1 MLDNIRQEMLVLEE
15 ARNGKLTIF
24 FGYCAGVGKTFSMLN
39 TAQQKSVE
47 GVDVVIGYIES
58 HDRPDTQN
66 LTYGLEKIPTKE
78 VLYKGHHFSE
88 FDLDKALDRHP
99 QLILVDELAHT
110 NAPTSRHKKRYSDI
124 EELLRA
130 GIDVYTTVNVQHI
143 ESLHDV
149 VESIT
154 KVKVNERIPDYIFND
169 ANDVKLIDVDINDLI
184 ERLKQGKIYS
194 KTQAKRAL
202 DNFFIKDNLIALR
215 EISLRKCA
223 DRINLYAKDENKQFL
238 KEKILV
244 CLGTSPT
251 NQKVIRT
258 ASKMAQAFHGE
269 FTALYVENSDSQEL
283 DLKAFQQLKK
293 NISLAKELQANIV
306 STYGDDIAYQISQY
320 AKTAG
325 VSKLVLGRSY
335 QKKSI
340 FNKPTI
346 VDKLT
351 KLSPNLDIYIIPD
364 NNSSKQNLN
373 SVKYQYQNFF
383 RFSTR
388 DSSISI
394 STLLIITIL
403 AYFAQIAG
411 FDITTIILL
420 YVLSSCII
428 GSLTLLSIYSFII
441 PFINVCL
448 INYLFIDPKY
458 SLEIIS
464 SEYVM
469 VLIVMIVVSFII
481 NVLNFKLKKGKNS
494 ASLRAYSMEILL
506 ETSQK
511 LQQAKTYNDVMKETC
526 VQLNKWLKRI
536 IIFYP
541 VNRKMLDK
549 PYIYNPNN
557 LLDDSNI
564 FLTEKERTVAKW
576 VYINNKNAGP
586 TTSTLQEA
594 KALYLSIRRN
604 DKIYGVIGIDMISNK
619 ALSQYEKNL
628 IKTILNEVSLAMD
641 SLEI

>member
-1 MLDNIRQEMLVLEE
+1 MLVLEE
-15 ARNGKLTIF
+15 AKNGKLTIF

-169 ANDVKLIDVDINDLI
+169 ADDVKLIDVDINDLI

-202 DNFFIKDNLIALR
+202 ENFFIKDNLIALR

-306 STYGDDIAYQISQY
+306 STSGDDIAYQISQY

-364 NNSSKQNLN
+364 NNSSNQNLN

-428 GSLTLLSIYSFII
+428 GSLTLLPIYSFLI

-448 INYLFIDPKY
+448 INYLFINPKY
-458 SLEIIS
+458 SLEMIS

-481 NVLNFKLKKGKNS
+481 NVLNFKLKKEKNS
-494 ASLRAYSMEILL
+494 ASLRAYSMEVLL

-549 PYIYNPNN
+549 PYIYNPNK

-619 ALSQYEKNL
+619 ALSQYEKSL

-641 SLEI
+641 SLER

>member
-1 MLDNIRQEMLVLEE
+1 MLVLEE
-15 ARNGKLTIF
+15 ARNGELTIF

-39 TAQQKSVE
+39 TAHQKYVE

-66 LTYGLEKIPTKE
+66 LIYGLEKIPTKE

-169 ANDVKLIDVDINDLI
+169 ADDVKLIDVDINDLI

-202 DNFFIKDNLIALR
+202 ENFFIKDNLIALR

-283 DLKAFQQLKK
+283 DLKAFQQLEK

-388 DSSISI
+388 DSCISI
-394 STLLIITIL
+394 ITLLIITIL

-428 GSLTLLSIYSFII
+428 GSLTLLPIYSFII

-448 INYLFIDPKY
+448 INYLFFDPKY
-458 SLEIIS
+458 SLELIS

-481 NVLNFKLKKGKNS
+481 NVLNFKLKKEKNS
-494 ASLRAYSMEILL
+494 ASLRAYSMEVLL

-541 VNRKMLDK
+541 INRKMLDK

-576 VYINNKNAGP
+576 VYLNNKNAGP

-619 ALSQYEKNL
+619 TLSQYEKNL

-641 SLEI
+641 SLER

>member
-1 MLDNIRQEMLVLEE
+1 MLVLEE

-169 ANDVKLIDVDINDLI
+169 ADDVKLIDVDINDLI

-202 DNFFIKDNLIALR
+202 ENFFIKDNLIALR

-494 ASLRAYSMEILL
+494 ASLRAYSMEVLL

>member
-1 MLDNIRQEMLVLEE
+1 MLVLEE

-39 TAQQKSVE
+39 TAHQKSVE

-169 ANDVKLIDVDINDLI
+169 ADDVRLIDIDINDLI

-202 DNFFIKDNLIALR
+202 ENFFIKDNLIALR

-283 DLKAFQQLKK
+283 DSKAFQQLKK

-373 SVKYQYQNFF
+373 SLKYQYQNSLKFL
-383 RFSTR
+383 TR
-388 DSSISI
+388 DSCISI

-403 AYFAQIAG
+403 AYLAQIAG

-428 GSLTLLSIYSFII
+428 GSLTLLPIYSFVI

-464 SEYVM
+464 SEYVV

-481 NVLNFKLKKGKNS
+481 NVLNFKLKKEKNS
-494 ASLRAYSMEILL
+494 ASLRAYSMEVLL

-511 LQQAKTYNDVMKETC
+511 LQQAKTYNDIMKETC

-619 ALSQYEKNL
+619 TLSQYEKNL

-641 SLEI
+641 SLER

>member
-1 MLDNIRQEMLVLEE
+1 MLVLEE
-15 ARNGKLTIF
+15 AKNGKLTIF

-110 NAPTSRHKKRYSDI
+110 NAPASRHKKRYSDI

-169 ANDVKLIDVDINDLI
+169 ADDVKLIDVDINDLI

-202 DNFFIKDNLIALR
+202 ENFFIKDNLIALR

-306 STYGDDIAYQISQY
+306 STSGDDIAYQISQY

-428 GSLTLLSIYSFII
+428 GSLTLLPIYSFII

-448 INYLFIDPKY
+448 INYLFINPKY

-481 NVLNFKLKKGKNS
+481 NVLNFKLKKEKNS
-494 ASLRAYSMEILL
+494 ASLRAYSMEVLL

-549 PYIYNPNN
+549 PYIYNPNK

-619 ALSQYEKNL
+619 ALSQYEKSL

-641 SLEI
+641 SLER

>member
-1 MLDNIRQEMLVLEE
+1 VLVLEE
-15 ARNGKLTIF
+15 VRKGKLTIF

-47 GVDVVIGYIES
+47 GVDVVIGYIEN

-78 VLYKGHHFSE
+78 VIYKGHHFFE
-88 FDLDKALDRHP
+88 FDLDQALERHP

-110 NAPTSRHKKRYSDI
+110 NAPSSRHKKRYSDI

-169 ANDVKLIDVDINDLI
+169 ADDVKLIDVDINDLI
-184 ERLKQGKIYS
+184 DRLKQGKIYN
-194 KTQAKRAL
+194 KIQARRAL
-202 DNFFIKDNLIALR
+202 ENFFIKDNLIALR
-215 EISLRKCA
+215 EIAMRKCA

-238 KEKILV
+238 KENILV

-269 FTALYVENSDSQEL
+269 FIALYVDSKEL
-283 DLKAFQQLKK
+283 DYKALEQLKK

-340 FNKPTI
+340 LYKPTI

-364 NNSSKQNLN
+364 NNSSRQNFN
-373 SVKYQYQNFF
+373 KYQYKSGF

-388 DSSISI
+388 DTCISMV
-394 STLLIITIL
+394 TLLVITLLAYLAQIMGFDMTTIL
-403 AYFAQIAG
+403 
-411 FDITTIILL
+411 LL

-428 GSLTLLSIYSFII
+428 GSLTLLPIYSFVI

-448 INYLFIDPKY
+448 INYLFINPKY

-464 SEYVM
+464 SEYVV
-469 VLIVMIVVSFII
+469 VLIVMIVVSVII
-481 NVLNFKLKKGKNS
+481 NVLNFKLKKEKNS
-494 ASLRAYSMEILL
+494 ASLRAYSMEVLL

-526 VQLNKWLKRI
+526 IQLNKWLKRI

-549 PYIYNPNN
+549 PYIYNSNADFDN
-557 LLDDSNI
+557 VNI
-564 FLTEKERTVAKW
+564 FLTEKEKTVAKW
-576 VYINNKNAGP
+576 VYVNNKNAGP

-594 KALYLSIRRN
+594 NALYLSIRRN
-604 DKIYGVIGIDMISNK
+604 NKIYGVIGIDMISNST
-619 ALSQYEKNL
+619 LSQYEKNL

-641 SLEI
+641 SLEK

>member
-1 MLDNIRQEMLVLEE
+1 MLVLEE
-15 ARNGKLTIF
+15 AKNGKLTIF

-169 ANDVKLIDVDINDLI
+169 ADDVKLIDVDINDLI

-202 DNFFIKDNLIALR
+202 ENFFIKDNLIALR

-306 STYGDDIAYQISQY
+306 STSGDDIAYQISQY

-428 GSLTLLSIYSFII
+428 GSLTLLPIYSFLI

-448 INYLFIDPKY
+448 NYLFINPKY

-481 NVLNFKLKKGKNS
+481 NVLNFKLKKEKNS
-494 ASLRAYSMEILL
+494 ASLRAYSMEVLL

-549 PYIYNPNN
+549 PYIYNPNK
-557 LLDDSNI
+557 LLGDSNI

-619 ALSQYEKNL
+619 ALSQYEKSL

-641 SLEI
+641 SLER

>member
-1 MLDNIRQEMLVLEE
+1 MEE
-15 ARNGKLTIF
+15 VRKGKLTIF

-47 GVDVVIGYIES
+47 GVDVVIGYIEN

-78 VLYKGHHFSE
+78 VIYKGHHFFE
-88 FDLDKALDRHP
+88 FDLDQALERHP

-110 NAPTSRHKKRYSDI
+110 NAPSSRHKKRYSDI

-169 ANDVKLIDVDINDLI
+169 ADDVKLIDVDINDLI
-184 ERLKQGKIYS
+184 DRLKQGKIYN
-194 KTQAKRAL
+194 KIQARRAL
-202 DNFFIKDNLIALR
+202 ENFFIKDNLIALR
-215 EISLRKCA
+215 EITMRKCA
-223 DRINLYAKDENKQFL
+223 DRINLYAKNENKQFL
-238 KEKILV
+238 KENILV

-269 FTALYVENSDSQEL
+269 FIALYVDSKEL
-283 DLKAFQQLKK
+283 DYKALEQLKK

-340 FNKPTI
+340 LYKPTI

-364 NNSSKQNLN
+364 NNSSRQNFN
-373 SVKYQYQNFF
+373 KYQYKSSF

-388 DSSISI
+388 DTCISMV
-394 STLLIITIL
+394 TLLVITLLAYLAQIMGFDMTTIL
-403 AYFAQIAG
+403 
-411 FDITTIILL
+411 LL

-428 GSLTLLSIYSFII
+428 GSLTLLPIYSFVI

-448 INYLFIDPKY
+448 INYLFINPKY

-464 SEYVM
+464 SEYVV
-469 VLIVMIVVSFII
+469 VLIVMIVVSVII
-481 NVLNFKLKKGKNS
+481 NGLNFKLKKEKNS
-494 ASLRAYSMEILL
+494 ASLRAYSMEVLL

-526 VQLNKWLKRI
+526 IQLNKWLKRI

-549 PYIYNPNN
+549 PYIYNSNADFDN
-557 LLDDSNI
+557 VNI
-564 FLTEKERTVAKW
+564 FLTEKEKTVAKW
-576 VYINNKNAGP
+576 VYVNNKNAGP

-594 KALYLSIRRN
+594 NALYLSIRRN
-604 DKIYGVIGIDMISNK
+604 NKIYGVIGIDMISNPT
-619 ALSQYEKNL
+619 LSQYEKNL

-641 SLEI
+641 SLEK

>member
-1 MLDNIRQEMLVLEE
+1 MLALEE
-15 ARNGKLTIF
+15 AKNGKLTIF

-99 QLILVDELAHT
+99 HLILVDELAHT

-169 ANDVKLIDVDINDLI
+169 ADDVKLIDVDINDLI

-202 DNFFIKDNLIALR
+202 ENFFIKDNLIALR

-306 STYGDDIAYQISQY
+306 STSGDDIAYQISQY

-364 NNSSKQNLN
+364 NYSSKQNLN

-428 GSLTLLSIYSFII
+428 GSLTLLPIYSFII
-441 PFINVCL
+441 PFINVRL
-448 INYLFIDPKY
+448 INYLFINPKY
-458 SLEIIS
+458 FLEIIS

-481 NVLNFKLKKGKNS
+481 NVLNFKLKKEKNS
-494 ASLRAYSMEILL
+494 ASLRAYSMEVLL

-549 PYIYNPNN
+549 PYIYNPNK

-619 ALSQYEKNL
+619 ALSQYEKSL

-641 SLEI
+641 SLER

>member
-1 MLDNIRQEMLVLEE
+1 MLVLEE
-15 ARNGKLTIF
+15 AKNGKLTIF

-169 ANDVKLIDVDINDLI
+169 ADDVKLIDVDINDLI

-202 DNFFIKDNLIALR
+202 ENFFIKDNLIALR

-306 STYGDDIAYQISQY
+306 STSGDDIAYQISQY

-364 NNSSKQNLN
+364 NNSSNQNLN

-428 GSLTLLSIYSFII
+428 GSLTLLPIYSFII

-448 INYLFIDPKY
+448 INYLFINPKY

-481 NVLNFKLKKGKNS
+481 NVLNFKLKKEKNS
-494 ASLRAYSMEILL
+494 ASLRAYSMEVLL

-619 ALSQYEKNL
+619 ALSQYEKSL

-641 SLEI
+641 SLER

>member
-1 MLDNIRQEMLVLEE
+1 MLVLEE

-39 TAQQKSVE
+39 TAHQKSVE

-88 FDLDKALDRHP
+88 FDLDKALNRHP

-169 ANDVKLIDVDINDLI
+169 ADDVRLIDIDINDLI

-202 DNFFIKDNLIALR
+202 ENFFIKDNLIALR

-283 DLKAFQQLKK
+283 DSKAFQQLKK

-373 SVKYQYQNFF
+373 SLKYQYQNSLK
-383 RFSTR
+383 FSTR
-388 DSSISI
+388 DSCISI
-394 STLLIITIL
+394 STLLIINIL
-403 AYFAQIAG
+403 AYLAQIAG

-428 GSLTLLSIYSFII
+428 GSLTLLSIYSFVI

-464 SEYVM
+464 SEYVV

-481 NVLNFKLKKGKNS
+481 NVLNFKLKKEKNS
-494 ASLRAYSMEILL
+494 ASLRAYSMEVLL

-511 LQQAKTYNDVMKETC
+511 LQQAKTYNDIMKETC

-619 ALSQYEKNL
+619 TLSQYEKNL

-641 SLEI
+641 SLER

>member
-1 MLDNIRQEMLVLEE
+1 MEE
-15 ARNGKLTIF
+15 VRKGKLTIF

-47 GVDVVIGYIES
+47 GVDVVIGYIEN

-78 VLYKGHHFSE
+78 VIYKGHHFFE
-88 FDLDKALDRHP
+88 FDLDQALERHP

-110 NAPTSRHKKRYSDI
+110 NAPSSRHKKRYSDI

-169 ANDVKLIDVDINDLI
+169 ADDVKLIDVDINDLMD
-184 ERLKQGKIYS
+184 RLKQGKIYN
-194 KTQAKRAL
+194 KIQARRAL
-202 DNFFIKDNLIALR
+202 ENFFIKDNLIALR
-215 EISLRKCA
+215 EIAMRKCA

-238 KEKILV
+238 KENILV

-269 FTALYVENSDSQEL
+269 FIALYVDSKEL
-283 DLKAFQQLKK
+283 DYKALEQLKK

-340 FNKPTI
+340 LYKPTI

-364 NNSSKQNLN
+364 NNSSRQNFN
-373 SVKYQYQNFF
+373 KYQYKSSF

-388 DSSISI
+388 DTCISMV
-394 STLLIITIL
+394 TLLVITLLAYLAQIMRFDMTTIL
-403 AYFAQIAG
+403 
-411 FDITTIILL
+411 LL

-428 GSLTLLSIYSFII
+428 GSLTLLPIYSFVI

-448 INYLFIDPKY
+448 INYLFINPKY

-464 SEYVM
+464 SEYVV
-469 VLIVMIVVSFII
+469 VLIVMIVVSVII
-481 NVLNFKLKKGKNS
+481 NGLNFKLKKEKNS
-494 ASLRAYSMEILL
+494 ASLRAYSMEVLL

-526 VQLNKWLKRI
+526 IQLNKWLKRI

-549 PYIYNPNN
+549 PYIYNSNADFDN
-557 LLDDSNI
+557 VNI
-564 FLTEKERTVAKW
+564 FLTEKEKTVAKW
-576 VYINNKNAGP
+576 VYVNNKNAGP

-594 KALYLSIRRN
+594 NALYLSIRRN
-604 DKIYGVIGIDMISNK
+604 NKIYGVIGIDMISNPT
-619 ALSQYEKNL
+619 LSQYEKNL

-641 SLEI
+641 SLEK

>member
-1 MLDNIRQEMLVLEE
+1 MLVLEE

-39 TAQQKSVE
+39 TAHQKSVE

-169 ANDVKLIDVDINDLI
+169 ADDVRLIDIDINDLI

-202 DNFFIKDNLIALR
+202 ENFFIKDNLIALR

-283 DLKAFQQLKK
+283 DSKAFQQLKK

-373 SVKYQYQNFF
+373 SLKYQYQNSLK
-383 RFSTR
+383 FSTR
-388 DSSISI
+388 DSCISI

-403 AYFAQIAG
+403 AYLAQIAG

-428 GSLTLLSIYSFII
+428 GSLTLLPIYSFVI

-464 SEYVM
+464 SEYVV

-481 NVLNFKLKKGKNS
+481 NVLNFKLKKEKNS
-494 ASLRAYSMEILL
+494 ASLRAYSMEVLL

-511 LQQAKTYNDVMKETC
+511 LQQAKTYNDIMKETC

-619 ALSQYEKNL
+619 TLSQYEKNL

-641 SLEI
+641 SLER

>member
-1 MLDNIRQEMLVLEE
+1 MLVLEE
-15 ARNGKLTIF
+15 AKNGKLTIF

-169 ANDVKLIDVDINDLI
+169 ADDVKLIDVDINDLI

-202 DNFFIKDNLIALR
+202 ENFFIKDNLIALR

-306 STYGDDIAYQISQY
+306 STSGDDIAYQISQY

-394 STLLIITIL
+394 SILLIITIL

-448 INYLFIDPKY
+448 INYLFINPKY
-458 SLEIIS
+458 SLEMIS

-481 NVLNFKLKKGKNS
+481 NVLNFKLKKEKNS
-494 ASLRAYSMEILL
+494 ASLRAYSMEVLL

-549 PYIYNPNN
+549 PYIYNPNK

-619 ALSQYEKNL
+619 ALSQYEKSL

-641 SLEI
+641 SLER

>member
-1 MLDNIRQEMLVLEE
+1 MEE

-169 ANDVKLIDVDINDLI
+169 ADDVKLIDVDINDLI

-202 DNFFIKDNLIALR
+202 ENFFIKDNLIALR

-283 DLKAFQQLKK
+283 DLKALQQLKK

-394 STLLIITIL
+394 SALLIITIL

-511 LQQAKTYNDVMKETC
+511 LQQAKTYNDIMKETC

>member
-1 MLDNIRQEMLVLEE
+1 MLVLEE
-15 ARNGKLTIF
+15 ARNGELTIF

-169 ANDVKLIDVDINDLI
+169 ADDVKLIDVDINDLI

-202 DNFFIKDNLIALR
+202 ENFFIKDNLIALR

-306 STYGDDIAYQISQY
+306 STYGDDIAYKISQY

-428 GSLTLLSIYSFII
+428 GSLTLLPIYSFII

-448 INYLFIDPKY
+448 INYLFFDPKY
-458 SLEIIS
+458 SLELIS

-481 NVLNFKLKKGKNS
+481 NVLNFKLKKEKNS
-494 ASLRAYSMEILL
+494 ASLRAYSMEVLL

-541 VNRKMLDK
+541 INRKMLDK

-576 VYINNKNAGP
+576 VYLNNKNAGP

-619 ALSQYEKNL
+619 TLSQYEKNL

-641 SLEI
+641 SLER

>member
-1 MLDNIRQEMLVLEE
+1 MEE
-15 ARNGKLTIF
+15 VRKGKLTIF

-47 GVDVVIGYIES
+47 GVDVVIGYIEN

-78 VLYKGHHFSE
+78 VIYKGHHFFE
-88 FDLDKALDRHP
+88 FDLDQALERHP

-110 NAPTSRHKKRYSDI
+110 NAPSSRHKKRYSDI

-169 ANDVKLIDVDINDLI
+169 ADDVKLIDVDINDLI
-184 ERLKQGKIYS
+184 DRLKQGKIYN
-194 KTQAKRAL
+194 KIQARRAL
-202 DNFFIKDNLIALR
+202 ENFFIKDNLIALR
-215 EISLRKCA
+215 EIAMRKCA

-238 KEKILV
+238 KENILV

-269 FTALYVENSDSQEL
+269 FTALYVDSKEL
-283 DLKAFQQLKK
+283 DYKALEQLKK

-340 FNKPTI
+340 LYKPTI

-364 NNSSKQNLN
+364 NNSSRQNFN
-373 SVKYQYQNFF
+373 KYQYKSIF

-388 DSSISI
+388 DTCISMV
-394 STLLIITIL
+394 TLLVITLLAYLAQIMGFDMTTIL
-403 AYFAQIAG
+403 
-411 FDITTIILL
+411 LL

-428 GSLTLLSIYSFII
+428 GSLTLLPIYSFVI

-448 INYLFIDPKY
+448 INYLFINPKY

-464 SEYVM
+464 SEYVV
-469 VLIVMIVVSFII
+469 VLIVMIVVSVII
-481 NVLNFKLKKGKNS
+481 NGLNFKLKKEKNS
-494 ASLRAYSMEILL
+494 ASLRAYSMEFLL

-526 VQLNKWLKRI
+526 IQLNKWLKRI

-549 PYIYNPNN
+549 PYIYNSNADFDN
-557 LLDDSNI
+557 VNI
-564 FLTEKERTVAKW
+564 FLTEKEKTVAKW
-576 VYINNKNAGP
+576 VYVNNKNAGP

-594 KALYLSIRRN
+594 NALYLSIRRN
-604 DKIYGVIGIDMISNK
+604 NKIYGVIGIDMISNPT
-619 ALSQYEKNL
+619 LSQYEKNL

-641 SLEI
+641 SLEK

>member
-1 MLDNIRQEMLVLEE
+1 MEE
-15 ARNGKLTIF
+15 VRKGKLTIF

-47 GVDVVIGYIES
+47 GVDVVIGYIEN

-78 VLYKGHHFSE
+78 VIYKGHHFFE
-88 FDLDKALDRHP
+88 FDLDQALERHP

-110 NAPTSRHKKRYSDI
+110 NAPSSRHKKRYSDI

-169 ANDVKLIDVDINDLI
+169 ADDVKLIDVDINDLI
-184 ERLKQGKIYS
+184 DRLKQGKIYN
-194 KTQAKRAL
+194 KIQARRAL
-202 DNFFIKDNLIALR
+202 ENFFIKDNLIALR
-215 EISLRKCA
+215 EIAMRKCA
-223 DRINLYAKDENKQFL
+223 DRINLYAKDENRQFL
-238 KEKILV
+238 KENILV

-269 FTALYVENSDSQEL
+269 FTALYVDSKEL
-283 DLKAFQQLKK
+283 DYKALEQLKK

-340 FNKPTI
+340 LYKPTI

-364 NNSSKQNLN
+364 NNSSRQNFN
-373 SVKYQYQNFF
+373 KYQYKSSF

-388 DSSISI
+388 DTCISMV
-394 STLLIITIL
+394 TLLVITLLAYLAQIMGFDMTTIL
-403 AYFAQIAG
+403 
-411 FDITTIILL
+411 LL

-428 GSLTLLSIYSFII
+428 GSLTLLPIYSFVI

-448 INYLFIDPKY
+448 INYLFINPKY

-464 SEYVM
+464 SEYVV
-469 VLIVMIVVSFII
+469 VLIVMIVVSVII
-481 NVLNFKLKKGKNS
+481 NGLNFKLKKEKNS
-494 ASLRAYSMEILL
+494 ASLRAYSMEVLL

-526 VQLNKWLKRI
+526 IQLNKWLKRI
-536 IIFYP
+536 IIFYL

-549 PYIYNPNN
+549 PYIYNSNADFDN
-557 LLDDSNI
+557 VNI
-564 FLTEKERTVAKW
+564 FLTEKEKTVAKW
-576 VYINNKNAGP
+576 VYVNNKNAGP

-594 KALYLSIRRN
+594 NALYLSIRRN
-604 DKIYGVIGIDMISNK
+604 NKIYGVIGIDMISNPT
-619 ALSQYEKNL
+619 LSQYEKNL

-641 SLEI
+641 SLEK

>member
-1 MLDNIRQEMLVLEE
+1 MLVLEE
-15 ARNGKLTIF
+15 AKNGKLTIF

-99 QLILVDELAHT
+99 QLILVDELAYT

-169 ANDVKLIDVDINDLI
+169 ADDVKLIDVDINDLI

-202 DNFFIKDNLIALR
+202 ENFFIKDNLIALR

-306 STYGDDIAYQISQY
+306 STSGDDIAYQISQY

-364 NNSSKQNLN
+364 NNSSNQNLN

-428 GSLTLLSIYSFII
+428 GSLTLLPIYSFII

-448 INYLFIDPKY
+448 INYLFINPKY
-458 SLEIIS
+458 SLEMIS

-481 NVLNFKLKKGKNS
+481 NVLNFKLKKEKNS
-494 ASLRAYSMEILL
+494 ASLRAYSMEVLL

-594 KALYLSIRRN
+594 KALYLSIRRK

-619 ALSQYEKNL
+619 ALSQYEKSL

-641 SLEI
+641 SLER

>member
-1 MLDNIRQEMLVLEE
+1 MLVLEE
-15 ARNGKLTIF
+15 AKNGKLTIF

-169 ANDVKLIDVDINDLI
+169 ADDVKLIDVDINDLI

-202 DNFFIKDNLIALR
+202 ENFFIKDNLIALR

-306 STYGDDIAYQISQY
+306 STSGDDIAYQISQY

-364 NNSSKQNLN
+364 NNSSNQNLN

-394 STLLIITIL
+394 SILLIITIL

-428 GSLTLLSIYSFII
+428 GSLTLLPIYSFII

-448 INYLFIDPKY
+448 INYLFINPKY

-481 NVLNFKLKKGKNS
+481 NVLNFKLKKEKNS
-494 ASLRAYSMEILL
+494 ASLRAYSMEVLL

-549 PYIYNPNN
+549 PYIYNPNK

-619 ALSQYEKNL
+619 ALSQYEKSL

-641 SLEI
+641 SLER

>member
-1 MLDNIRQEMLVLEE
+1 MEE
-15 ARNGKLTIF
+15 VRKGKLTIF

-47 GVDVVIGYIES
+47 GVDVVIGYIEN

-78 VLYKGHHFSE
+78 VIYKGHHFFE
-88 FDLDKALDRHP
+88 FDLDQALERHP

-110 NAPTSRHKKRYSDI
+110 NAPSSRHKKRYSDI

-169 ANDVKLIDVDINDLI
+169 ADDVKLIDVDINDLI
-184 ERLKQGKIYS
+184 DRLKQGKIYN
-194 KTQAKRAL
+194 KIQARRAL
-202 DNFFIKDNLIALR
+202 ENFFIKDNLIALR
-215 EISLRKCA
+215 EIAMRKCA

-238 KEKILV
+238 KENILV

-269 FTALYVENSDSQEL
+269 FTALYVDSKEL
-283 DLKAFQQLKK
+283 DYKALEQLKK

-325 VSKLVLGRSY
+325 ISKLVLGRSY

-340 FNKPTI
+340 LYKPTI

-364 NNSSKQNLN
+364 NNSSRQNFN
-373 SVKYQYQNFF
+373 KYQYKSSF

-388 DSSISI
+388 DTCISMV
-394 STLLIITIL
+394 TLLVITLLAYLAQIMGFDMTTIL
-403 AYFAQIAG
+403 
-411 FDITTIILL
+411 LL

-428 GSLTLLSIYSFII
+428 GSLTLLPIYSFVI

-448 INYLFIDPKY
+448 INYLFINPKY

-464 SEYVM
+464 SEYVV
-469 VLIVMIVVSFII
+469 VLIVMIVVSVII
-481 NVLNFKLKKGKNS
+481 NGLNFKLKKEKNS
-494 ASLRAYSMEILL
+494 ASLRAYSMEVLL

-526 VQLNKWLKRI
+526 IQLNKWLKRI

-549 PYIYNPNN
+549 PYIYNSNADFDN
-557 LLDDSNI
+557 VNI
-564 FLTEKERTVAKW
+564 FLTEKEKTVAKW
-576 VYINNKNAGP
+576 VYVNNKNAGP

-594 KALYLSIRRN
+594 NALYLSIRRN
-604 DKIYGVIGIDMISNK
+604 NKIYGVIGIDMISNST
-619 ALSQYEKNL
+619 LSQYEKNL

-641 SLEI
+641 SLEK

>member
-1 MLDNIRQEMLVLEE
+1 MLVLEE
-15 ARNGKLTIF
+15 AKNGKLTIF

-169 ANDVKLIDVDINDLI
+169 ADDVKLIDVDINDLI

-202 DNFFIKDNLIALR
+202 ENFFIKDNLIALR

-306 STYGDDIAYQISQY
+306 STSGDDIAYQISQY

-364 NNSSKQNLN
+364 NNSSNQNLN

-394 STLLIITIL
+394 SILLIITIL

-428 GSLTLLSIYSFII
+428 GSLTLLPIYSFLI

-448 INYLFIDPKY
+448 INYLFINPKY
-458 SLEIIS
+458 SLEMIS

-481 NVLNFKLKKGKNS
+481 NVLNFKLKKEKNS
-494 ASLRAYSMEILL
+494 ASLRAYSMEVLL

-549 PYIYNPNN
+549 PYIYNPNK

-619 ALSQYEKNL
+619 ALSQYEKSL

-641 SLEI
+641 SLER

>member
-1 MLDNIRQEMLVLEE
+1 MEE
-15 ARNGKLTIF
+15 AKNGKLTIF

-169 ANDVKLIDVDINDLI
+169 ADDVKLIDVDINDLI

-202 DNFFIKDNLIALR
+202 ENFFIKDNLIALR

-306 STYGDDIAYQISQY
+306 STSGDDIAYQISQY

-364 NNSSKQNLN
+364 NNSSNQNLN

-428 GSLTLLSIYSFII
+428 GSLTLLPIYSFII

-448 INYLFIDPKY
+448 INYLFINPKY
-458 SLEIIS
+458 SLEMIS

-481 NVLNFKLKKGKNS
+481 NVLNFKLKKEKNS
-494 ASLRAYSMEILL
+494 ASLRAYSMEVLL

-549 PYIYNPNN
+549 PYIYNPNK

-619 ALSQYEKNL
+619 ALSQYEKSL

-641 SLEI
+641 SLER

>member
-1 MLDNIRQEMLVLEE
+1 MLVLEE

-169 ANDVKLIDVDINDLI
+169 ADDVKLIDVDINDLI

-202 DNFFIKDNLIALR
+202 ENFFIKDNLIALR

-428 GSLTLLSIYSFII
+428 GSLTLLPIYSFII

>member
-1 MLDNIRQEMLVLEE
+1 MEE
-15 ARNGKLTIF
+15 VRKGKLTIF

-47 GVDVVIGYIES
+47 GVDVVIGYIEN

-78 VLYKGHHFSE
+78 VIYKGHHFFE
-88 FDLDKALDRHP
+88 FDLDQALERHP

-169 ANDVKLIDVDINDLI
+169 ADDVKLIDVDINDLI
-184 ERLKQGKIYS
+184 DRLKQGKIYN
-194 KTQAKRAL
+194 KIQARRAL
-202 DNFFIKDNLIALR
+202 ENFFIKDNLIALR
-215 EISLRKCA
+215 EIAMRKCA
-223 DRINLYAKDENKQFL
+223 DRINLYAKDENRQFL
-238 KEKILV
+238 KENILV

-269 FTALYVENSDSQEL
+269 FTALYVDSKEL
-283 DLKAFQQLKK
+283 DYKALKQLKK

-320 AKTAG
+320 AKIAG

-340 FNKPTI
+340 LYKPTI

-364 NNSSKQNLN
+364 NNSSRQNFN
-373 SVKYQYQNFF
+373 KYQYKSSF

-388 DSSISI
+388 DTCISMV
-394 STLLIITIL
+394 TLLVITLLAYLAQIMGFGMTTIL
-403 AYFAQIAG
+403 
-411 FDITTIILL
+411 LL

-428 GSLTLLSIYSFII
+428 GSLTLLPIYSFVI

-448 INYLFIDPKY
+448 INYLFINPKY

-464 SEYVM
+464 SEYVV
-469 VLIVMIVVSFII
+469 VLIVMIVVSVII
-481 NVLNFKLKKGKNS
+481 NGLNFKLKKEKNS
-494 ASLRAYSMEILL
+494 ASLRAYSMEVLL

-526 VQLNKWLKRI
+526 IQLNKWLKRI

-549 PYIYNPNN
+549 PYIYNSNADFDN
-557 LLDDSNI
+557 VNI
-564 FLTEKERTVAKW
+564 FLTEKEKTVAKW
-576 VYINNKNAGP
+576 VYVNNKNAGP

-594 KALYLSIRRN
+594 NALYLSVRRN
-604 DKIYGVIGIDMISNK
+604 NKIYGVIGIDMISNPT
-619 ALSQYEKNL
+619 LSQYEKNL

-641 SLEI
+641 SLEK

>member
-1 MLDNIRQEMLVLEE
+1 MEE
-15 ARNGKLTIF
+15 VRKGKLTIF

-47 GVDVVIGYIES
+47 GVDVVIGYIEN

-78 VLYKGHHFSE
+78 VIYKGHHFFE
-88 FDLDKALDRHP
+88 FDLDQALERHP

-169 ANDVKLIDVDINDLI
+169 ADDVKLIDVDINDLI
-184 ERLKQGKIYS
+184 DRLKQGKIYN
-194 KTQAKRAL
+194 KIQARRAL
-202 DNFFIKDNLIALR
+202 ENFFIKDNLIALR
-215 EISLRKCA
+215 EIAMRKCA
-223 DRINLYAKDENKQFL
+223 DRINLYAKDENRQFL
-238 KEKILV
+238 KENILV

-269 FTALYVENSDSQEL
+269 FTALYVDSKEL
-283 DLKAFQQLKK
+283 DYKALEQLKK

-340 FNKPTI
+340 LYKPTI

-364 NNSSKQNLN
+364 NNSSRQNFN
-373 SVKYQYQNFF
+373 KYQYKSSF

-388 DSSISI
+388 DTCISMV
-394 STLLIITIL
+394 TLLVITLLAYLAQIMGFGMTTIL
-403 AYFAQIAG
+403 
-411 FDITTIILL
+411 LL

-428 GSLTLLSIYSFII
+428 GSLTLLPIYSFVI

-448 INYLFIDPKY
+448 INYLFINPKY

-464 SEYVM
+464 SEYVV
-469 VLIVMIVVSFII
+469 VLIVMIVVSVII
-481 NVLNFKLKKGKNS
+481 NGLNFKLKKEKNS
-494 ASLRAYSMEILL
+494 ASLRAYSMEVLL

-511 LQQAKTYNDVMKETC
+511 LQQAKTYNDVIKETC
-526 VQLNKWLKRI
+526 IQLNKWLKRI

-549 PYIYNPNN
+549 PYIYNSNADFDN
-557 LLDDSNI
+557 VNI
-564 FLTEKERTVAKW
+564 FLTEKEKTVAKW
-576 VYINNKNAGP
+576 VYVNNKNAGP

-594 KALYLSIRRN
+594 NALYLSVRRN
-604 DKIYGVIGIDMISNK
+604 NKIYGVIGIDMISNPT
-619 ALSQYEKNL
+619 LSQYEKNL

-641 SLEI
+641 SLEK

>member
-1 MLDNIRQEMLVLEE
+1 MLALEE
-15 ARNGKLTIF
+15 AKNGKLTIF

-169 ANDVKLIDVDINDLI
+169 ADDVKLIDVDINDLI

-202 DNFFIKDNLIALR
+202 ENFFIKDNLIALR

-306 STYGDDIAYQISQY
+306 STSGDDIAYQISQY

-428 GSLTLLSIYSFII
+428 GSLTLLPIYSFLI

-448 INYLFIDPKY
+448 INYLFINPKY

-481 NVLNFKLKKGKNS
+481 NVLNFKLKKEKNS
-494 ASLRAYSMEILL
+494 ASLRAYSMEVLL

-549 PYIYNPNN
+549 PYIYNPNK

-619 ALSQYEKNL
+619 ALSQYEKSL

-641 SLEI
+641 SLER

>member
-1 MLDNIRQEMLVLEE
+1 MEE
-15 ARNGKLTIF
+15 VRKGKLTIF

-47 GVDVVIGYIES
+47 GVDVVIGYIEN

-78 VLYKGHHFSE
+78 VIYKGHHFFE
-88 FDLDKALDRHP
+88 FDLDQALERHP

-169 ANDVKLIDVDINDLI
+169 ADDVKLIDVDINDLI
-184 ERLKQGKIYS
+184 DRLKQGKIYN
-194 KTQAKRAL
+194 KIQARRAL
-202 DNFFIKDNLIALR
+202 ENFFIKDNLIALR
-215 EISLRKCA
+215 EIAMRKCA
-223 DRINLYAKDENKQFL
+223 DRINLYAKDENRQFL
-238 KEKILV
+238 KENILV

-269 FTALYVENSDSQEL
+269 FTALYVDSKEL
-283 DLKAFQQLKK
+283 DYKALEQLKK

-340 FNKPTI
+340 LYKPTI

-364 NNSSKQNLN
+364 NNSSRQNFN
-373 SVKYQYQNFF
+373 KYQYKSSF

-388 DSSISI
+388 DTCISMV
-394 STLLIITIL
+394 TLLVITLLAYLAQIMGFGMTTIL
-403 AYFAQIAG
+403 
-411 FDITTIILL
+411 LL

-428 GSLTLLSIYSFII
+428 GSLTLLPIYSFVI

-448 INYLFIDPKY
+448 INYLFINPKY

-464 SEYVM
+464 SEYAV
-469 VLIVMIVVSFII
+469 VLIVMIVVSVII
-481 NVLNFKLKKGKNS
+481 NGLNFKLKKEKNS
-494 ASLRAYSMEILL
+494 ASLRAYSMEVLL

-526 VQLNKWLKRI
+526 IQLNKWLKRI

-549 PYIYNPNN
+549 PYIYNSNADFDN
-557 LLDDSNI
+557 VNI
-564 FLTEKERTVAKW
+564 FLTEKEKTVAKW
-576 VYINNKNAGP
+576 VYVNNKNAGP

-594 KALYLSIRRN
+594 NALYLSVRRN
-604 DKIYGVIGIDMISNK
+604 NKIYGVIGIDMISNPT
-619 ALSQYEKNL
+619 LSQYEKNL

-641 SLEI
+641 SLEK

>member
-1 MLDNIRQEMLVLEE
+1 MEE
-15 ARNGKLTIF
+15 VRKGKLTIF

-47 GVDVVIGYIES
+47 GVDVVIGYIEN

-78 VLYKGHHFSE
+78 VIYKGHHFFE
-88 FDLDKALDRHP
+88 FDLDQALERHP

-110 NAPTSRHKKRYSDI
+110 NAPSSRHKKRYSDI

-169 ANDVKLIDVDINDLI
+169 ADDVKLIDVDINDLI
-184 ERLKQGKIYS
+184 DRLKQGKIYN
-194 KTQAKRAL
+194 KIQARRAL
-202 DNFFIKDNLIALR
+202 ENFFIKDNLIALR
-215 EISLRKCA
+215 EIAMRKCA

-238 KEKILV
+238 KENILV

-269 FTALYVENSDSQEL
+269 FIALYVDSKEL
-283 DLKAFQQLKK
+283 DYKALEQLKK

-340 FNKPTI
+340 LYKPTI

-364 NNSSKQNLN
+364 NNSSRQNFN
-373 SVKYQYQNFF
+373 KYQYKSSF

-388 DSSISI
+388 DTCISMV
-394 STLLIITIL
+394 TLLVITFLAYLAQIMGFDMTTIL
-403 AYFAQIAG
+403 
-411 FDITTIILL
+411 LL

-428 GSLTLLSIYSFII
+428 GSLTLFPIYSFVI

-448 INYLFIDPKY
+448 INYLFINPKY

-464 SEYVM
+464 SEYVV
-469 VLIVMIVVSFII
+469 VLIVMIVVSVII
-481 NVLNFKLKKGKNS
+481 NVLNFKLKKEKNS
-494 ASLRAYSMEILL
+494 ASLRAYSMEVLL

-526 VQLNKWLKRI
+526 IQLNKWLKRI

-549 PYIYNPNN
+549 PYIYNSNADFDN
-557 LLDDSNI
+557 VNI
-564 FLTEKERTVAKW
+564 FLTEKEKTVAKW
-576 VYINNKNAGP
+576 VYVNNKNAGP

-594 KALYLSIRRN
+594 NALYLSIRRN
-604 DKIYGVIGIDMISNK
+604 NKIYGVIGIDMISNPT
-619 ALSQYEKNL
+619 LSQYEKNL

-641 SLEI
+641 SLEK

>member
-1 MLDNIRQEMLVLEE
+1 MLVLEE

-39 TAQQKSVE
+39 TAHQKSVE

-169 ANDVKLIDVDINDLI
+169 ADDVKLIDVDINDLI

-202 DNFFIKDNLIALR
+202 ENFFIKDNLIALR

-283 DLKAFQQLKK
+283 DSKAFQQLKK

-306 STYGDDIAYQISQY
+306 STSGDDIAYQISQY

-364 NNSSKQNLN
+364 NNSSNQNLN

-394 STLLIITIL
+394 SILLIITIL

-428 GSLTLLSIYSFII
+428 GSLTLLSIYSFVI

-464 SEYVM
+464 SEYVV

-481 NVLNFKLKKGKNS
+481 NVLNFKLKKEKNS
-494 ASLRAYSMEILL
+494 ASLRAYSMEVLL

-511 LQQAKTYNDVMKETC
+511 LQQAKTYNDIMKETC

-619 ALSQYEKNL
+619 TLSQYEKNL

-641 SLEI
+641 SLER

>member
-1 MLDNIRQEMLVLEE
+1 MLVLEE
-15 ARNGKLTIF
+15 AKNGKLTIF

-169 ANDVKLIDVDINDLI
+169 ADDVKLIDVDINDLI

-202 DNFFIKDNLIALR
+202 ENFFIKDNLIALR

-306 STYGDDIAYQISQY
+306 STSGDDIAYQISQY

-428 GSLTLLSIYSFII
+428 GSLTLLPIYSFII

-448 INYLFIDPKY
+448 INYLFINPKY

-481 NVLNFKLKKGKNS
+481 NVLNFKLKKEKNS
-494 ASLRAYSMEILL
+494 ASLRAYSMEVLL

-549 PYIYNPNN
+549 PYIYNPNK

-619 ALSQYEKNL
+619 ALSQYEKSL

-641 SLEI
+641 SLER

>member
-1 MLDNIRQEMLVLEE
+1 MLVLEE
-15 ARNGKLTIF
+15 ARNGELTIF

-39 TAQQKSVE
+39 TAHQKSVE

-66 LTYGLEKIPTKE
+66 LIYGLEKIPTKE

-169 ANDVKLIDVDINDLI
+169 ADDVKLIDVDINDLI

-202 DNFFIKDNLIALR
+202 ENFFIKDNLIALR

-223 DRINLYAKDENKQFL
+223 DRINLYVKDENKQFL

-283 DLKAFQQLKK
+283 DLKAFQQLEK

-388 DSSISI
+388 DSCISI
-394 STLLIITIL
+394 ITLLIITIL

-428 GSLTLLSIYSFII
+428 GSLTLLPIYSFII

-448 INYLFIDPKY
+448 INYLFFDPKY
-458 SLEIIS
+458 SLELIS

-481 NVLNFKLKKGKNS
+481 NVLNFKLKKEKNS
-494 ASLRAYSMEILL
+494 ASLRAYSMEVLL

-541 VNRKMLDK
+541 INRKMLDK

-576 VYINNKNAGP
+576 VYLNNKNAGP

-619 ALSQYEKNL
+619 TLSQYEKNL

-641 SLEI
+641 SLER

>member
-1 MLDNIRQEMLVLEE
+1 MEE
-15 ARNGKLTIF
+15 AKNGKLTIF

-154 KVKVNERIPDYIFND
+154 KVKVNERVPDYIFND
-169 ANDVKLIDVDINDLI
+169 ADDVKLIDVDINDLI

-202 DNFFIKDNLIALR
+202 ENFFIKDNLIALR

-306 STYGDDIAYQISQY
+306 STSGDDIAYQISQY

-428 GSLTLLSIYSFII
+428 GSLTLLPIYSFLI

-448 INYLFIDPKY
+448 INYLFINPKY

-481 NVLNFKLKKGKNS
+481 NVLNFKLKKEKNS
-494 ASLRAYSMEILL
+494 ASLRAYSMEVLL

-549 PYIYNPNN
+549 PYIYNPNK

-619 ALSQYEKNL
+619 ALSQYEKSL

-641 SLEI
+641 SLER

>member
-1 MLDNIRQEMLVLEE
+1 MLVLEE

-39 TAQQKSVE
+39 TAHQKSVE

-169 ANDVKLIDVDINDLI
+169 ADDVRLIDIDINDLI

-202 DNFFIKDNLIALR
+202 ENFFIKDNLIALR

-283 DLKAFQQLKK
+283 GSKAFQQLKK

-373 SVKYQYQNFF
+373 SLKYQYQNSLK
-383 RFSTR
+383 FSTR
-388 DSSISI
+388 DSCISI

-403 AYFAQIAG
+403 ACLAQIAG

-428 GSLTLLSIYSFII
+428 GSLTLLSIYSFVI

-464 SEYVM
+464 SEYVV

-481 NVLNFKLKKGKNS
+481 NVLNFKLKKEKNS
-494 ASLRAYSMEILL
+494 ASLRAYSMEVLL

-511 LQQAKTYNDVMKETC
+511 LQQAKTYNDIMKETC

-619 ALSQYEKNL
+619 TLSQYEKNL

-641 SLEI
+641 SLER

>member
-1 MLDNIRQEMLVLEE
+1 MEE
-15 ARNGKLTIF
+15 VRKGKLTIF

-47 GVDVVIGYIES
+47 GVDVVIGYIEN

-66 LTYGLEKIPTKE
+66 LIYGLEKIPTKE
-78 VLYKGHHFSE
+78 VIYKGHHFFE
-88 FDLDKALDRHP
+88 FDLDQALERHP

-169 ANDVKLIDVDINDLI
+169 ADDVKLIDVDINDLI
-184 ERLKQGKIYS
+184 DRLKQGKIYN
-194 KTQAKRAL
+194 KIQARRAL
-202 DNFFIKDNLIALR
+202 ENFFIKDNLIALR
-215 EISLRKCA
+215 EIAMRKCA
-223 DRINLYAKDENKQFL
+223 DRINLYAKDENRQFL
-238 KEKILV
+238 KENILV

-269 FTALYVENSDSQEL
+269 FTALYVDSKEL
-283 DLKAFQQLKK
+283 DYKALEQLKK

-340 FNKPTI
+340 LYKPTI

-364 NNSSKQNLN
+364 NNSSRQNFN
-373 SVKYQYQNFF
+373 KYQYKSSF

-388 DSSISI
+388 DTCISMV
-394 STLLIITIL
+394 TLLVITLLAYLAQIMGFGMTTIL
-403 AYFAQIAG
+403 
-411 FDITTIILL
+411 LL

-428 GSLTLLSIYSFII
+428 GSLTLLPIYSFVI

-448 INYLFIDPKY
+448 INYLFINPKY

-464 SEYVM
+464 SEYVV
-469 VLIVMIVVSFII
+469 VLIVMIVVSVII
-481 NVLNFKLKKGKNS
+481 NGLNFKLKKEKNS
-494 ASLRAYSMEILL
+494 ASLRAYSMEVLL

-526 VQLNKWLKRI
+526 IQLNKWLKRI

-549 PYIYNPNN
+549 PYIYNSNADFDN
-557 LLDDSNI
+557 VNI
-564 FLTEKERTVAKW
+564 FLTEKEKTVAKW
-576 VYINNKNAGP
+576 VYVNNKNAGP

-594 KALYLSIRRN
+594 NALYLSVRRN
-604 DKIYGVIGIDMISNK
+604 NKIYGVIGIDMISNPT
-619 ALSQYEKNL
+619 LSQYEKNL

-641 SLEI
+641 SLEK

>member
-1 MLDNIRQEMLVLEE
+1 MEE

-169 ANDVKLIDVDINDLI
+169 ADDVKLIDVDINDLI

-202 DNFFIKDNLIALR
+202 ENFFIKDNLIALR

-306 STYGDDIAYQISQY
+306 STSGDDIAYQISQY

-364 NNSSKQNLN
+364 NNSSNQNLN

-428 GSLTLLSIYSFII
+428 GSLTLLPIYSFII

-448 INYLFIDPKY
+448 INYLFINPKY

-481 NVLNFKLKKGKNS
+481 NVLNFELKKGKNS
-494 ASLRAYSMEILL
+494 ASLRAYSMEVLL

-619 ALSQYEKNL
+619 
-628 IKTILNEVSLAMD
+628 
-641 SLEI
+641 

>member
-1 MLDNIRQEMLVLEE
+1 MLVLEE
-15 ARNGKLTIF
+15 SRNGKLTIF

-39 TAQQKSVE
+39 TAHQKSVE

-169 ANDVKLIDVDINDLI
+169 ADDVRLIDIDINDLI

-202 DNFFIKDNLIALR
+202 ENFFIKDNLIALR

-283 DLKAFQQLKK
+283 DSKAFQQLKK

-373 SVKYQYQNFF
+373 SLKYQYQNSLK
-383 RFSTR
+383 FSTR
-388 DSSISI
+388 DSCISI

-403 AYFAQIAG
+403 AYLAQIAG

-428 GSLTLLSIYSFII
+428 GSLTLLSIYSFVI

-464 SEYVM
+464 SEYVV

-481 NVLNFKLKKGKNS
+481 NVLNFKLKKEKNS
-494 ASLRAYSMEILL
+494 ASLRAYSMEVLL

-511 LQQAKTYNDVMKETC
+511 LQQAKTYNDIMKETC

-619 ALSQYEKNL
+619 TLSQYEKNL

-641 SLEI
+641 SLER

>member
-1 MLDNIRQEMLVLEE
+1 MLVLEE
-15 ARNGKLTIF
+15 AKNGKLTIF

-169 ANDVKLIDVDINDLI
+169 ADDVKLIDVDINDLI

-202 DNFFIKDNLIALR
+202 ENFFIKDNLIALR

-306 STYGDDIAYQISQY
+306 STSGDDIAYQISQY

-448 INYLFIDPKY
+448 INYLFINPKY

-511 LQQAKTYNDVMKETC
+511 LQQAKTYNDIMKETC

-549 PYIYNPNN
+549 PYIYNPNK